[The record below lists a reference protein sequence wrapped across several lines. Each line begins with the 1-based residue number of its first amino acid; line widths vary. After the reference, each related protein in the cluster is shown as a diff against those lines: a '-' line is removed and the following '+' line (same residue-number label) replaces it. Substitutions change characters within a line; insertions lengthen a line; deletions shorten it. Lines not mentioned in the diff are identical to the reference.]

1 MCTVDAMMSVAASLM
16 SWFPARADLEEG
28 EVRGAFSGTV
38 TVERA
43 DGAAVSTPGLAPS
56 PVVQLS
62 PR

>member
-1 MCTVDAMMSVAASLM
+1 M